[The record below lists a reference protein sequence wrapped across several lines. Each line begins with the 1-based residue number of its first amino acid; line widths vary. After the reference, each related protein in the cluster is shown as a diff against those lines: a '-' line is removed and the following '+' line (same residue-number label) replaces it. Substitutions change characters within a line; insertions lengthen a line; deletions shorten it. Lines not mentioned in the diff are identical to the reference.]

1 MEEYAEVESDGGSFC
16 DATIGPYA
24 LGKADEPAIVNEELA
39 QPFGVNAI
47 RTTVCR
53 EFGSD
58 GVFYGVISA
67 FRSSKGTQG
76 LYQVEYND
84 DDVEDMNIEEYNYAY
99 ALWLKEEGWNVE
111 EYEPDAKAVTGASSK
126 TKKRVKDTAQTT
138 RN

>member
-1 MEEYAEVESDGGSFC
+1 MDEYAEVESDGGSFSG
-16 DATIGPYA
+16 AAIGPYA
-24 LGKADEPAIVNEELA
+24 LGKAEVPAIVNEALA

-47 RTTVCR
+47 GTTVCR

-84 DDVEDMNIEEYNYAY
+84 GDVDM
-99 ALWLKEEGWNVE
+99 VM
-111 EYEPDAKAVTGASSK
+111 
-126 TKKRVKDTAQTT
+126 
-138 RN
+138 